1 MVLKP
6 ISCPTCDTE
15 DVVKHGKPVS
25 NGISVL
31 TPDVVVKRLSPR
43 MLTKDDCLKPKHSNF
58 HVAQWKRH
66 S

>member
-31 TPDVVVKRLSPR
+31 TPDVVVKRLSLR
-43 MLTKDDCLKPKHSNF
+43 ILT
-58 HVAQWKRH
+58 
-66 S
+66 